1 MTRDHGDQ
9 TSCHVPLKIKQSEDD
24 TKELGNT
31 VMFVHER
38 LYPELK
44 IQSVSITAP
53 HNLTNT

>member
-44 IQSVSITAP
+44 I
-53 HNLTNT
+53 